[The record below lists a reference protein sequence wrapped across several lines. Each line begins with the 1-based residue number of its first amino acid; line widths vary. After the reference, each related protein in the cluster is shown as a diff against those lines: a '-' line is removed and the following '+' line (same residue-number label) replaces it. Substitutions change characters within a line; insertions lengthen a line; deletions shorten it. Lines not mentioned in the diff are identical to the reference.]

1 MALTKQ
7 TLNLRCEID
16 LNYLDLLP
24 TTVETFGWVIDQP
37 LVILIDVEE
46 NRLLNSL
53 ERHEFKTA
61 GFNVLHQRGIL
72 KFSCVNNGSNKSFG
86 C

>member
-1 MALTKQ
+1 MAVTKQ
-7 TLNLRCEID
+7 TLNVRCEID

-24 TTVETFGWVIDQP
+24 TTVETFGWFIDHP
-37 LVILIDVEE
+37 LVILIDLEE

-53 ERHEFKTA
+53 ERHEVKHA
-61 GFNVLHQRGIL
+61 GFRLMHKRGIL
-72 KFSCVNNGSNKSFG
+72 KFSCVNNGSGKSFG